1 MKTFG
6 KVFILSIIFFV
17 FAIYL
22 GSYSYVKLNDAGPYT
37 ELRSLAET
45 KENYN
50 QEGGIE
56 ENINIEEGIEA
67 REEIVEETYN
77 SLAEAVKAKKR
88 INILFTGLE
97 GVRTDTIILSSFDTV
112 NKKLDN
118 IFIPRDTYIH
128 RKGYNKAEQR
138 KINAIYG
145 SHGIAGVK
153 KAASYLLEDIPIDHH
168 IIIDYEGVEKIVDYL
183 GGIEVEVPFPMVY
196 TDKSAEPP
204 LYINIPEG
212 KQLLNGKQAMNFLR
226 YRKGNKK
233 KSGYIDG
240 DIGRIR
246 AQQEFLKSFASKVLS
261 YKLPLVVKK
270 AFRYVETD
278 IKLMDALNYVTKAYG
293 IQEEDF
299 EFEILPGKSE
309 FKRVDGQLLSY
320 FTPNNAETEK
330 LLKRL
335 YNVK

>member
-1 MKTFG
+1 MKTFR
-6 KVFILSIIFFV
+6 KVFILSILFFV

-22 GSYSYVKLNDAGPYT
+22 GSYSYMKLNGSRPYT
-37 ELRSLAET
+37 EFNPVAET

-50 QEGGIE
+50 GEGRSEGDITIE
-56 ENINIEEGIEA
+56 KDVRA
-67 REEIVEETYN
+67 REEVVEETYN
-77 SLAEAVKAKKR
+77 SLGEAFKDSKR
-88 INILFTGLE
+88 INMLFTGLE
-97 GVRTDTIILSSFDTV
+97 GVRTDTIIFSSFDTV

-138 KINAIYG
+138 KINAIYAA
-145 SHGIAGVK
+145 HGIAGVK
-153 KAASYLLEDIPIDHH
+153 KATSYLLEDVPIHHH
-168 IIIDYEGVEKIVDYL
+168 IIMDYEGVEKIVDYL

-212 KQLLNGKQAMNFLR
+212 KQLLNGKQSMNFLR

-240 DIGRIR
+240 DIGRIG
-246 AQQEFLKSFASKVLS
+246 AQQEFLKSFAKKVLS

-270 AFRYVETD
+270 GFRYVETD
-278 IKLMDALNYVTKAYG
+278 IKLMDALNYATKALG

-320 FTPNNAETEK
+320 FTHNNMETEK